1 MKKTAVEW
9 LEEQIVC
16 QQNIYIDLAKKTNH

>member
-9 LEEQIVC
+9 LEEQVFTWG
-16 QQNIYIDLAKKTNH
+16 DRP